1 MPAYTGSN
9 KAYLQKPFYALSKIK
24 SIHKVNEI
32 KNKKNEKNF
41 LTIMEVG
48 FTKFLL
54 SERYRS
60 KGERLRPWQMELQQ

>member
-1 MPAYTGSN
+1 MSAYTGSN

-32 KNKKNEKNF
+32 KNKKNEKNV

-48 FTKFLL
+48 LTKFLL
-54 SERYRS
+54 SER
-60 KGERLRPWQMELQQ
+60 